1 MQRQRSLGRVVVG
14 QVAVEPPILF
24 PEVSML
30 RPILL
35 VLGISAALGAAQA
48 ADSTATTARQGG
60 HHFAQLDTNGD
71 GKVTQDEFLAAAA
84 QRFDTLDTSHRG
96 ALDVTDLAAAPDV
109 VSRDDRRAE
118 HIAKRLDGN
127 GDGNVDAAEAKAGT
141 DRLFDRLDRNKDGIL
156 TADEMKAGHG
166 GRHGRFEDFMQ
177 QRLTALDTNH
187 DGNIS
192 RVEFE
197 AGAQARFAAADANHD
212 GVLSTAEMADS
223 PRVLENNQQFAEWK
237 LKAMDANGDGQ
248 VSRDEY
254 LASARQRFTQMDR
267 NGDGVLTAD
276 DRPAH
281 RMAKGTSASEK
292 N

>member
-1 MQRQRSLGRVVVG
+1 
-14 QVAVEPPILF
+14 
-24 PEVSML
+24 ML

-48 ADSTATTARQGG
+48 ADSTATTARHGG
-60 HHFAQLDTNGD
+60 HRFAQLDTNGD

-84 QRFDTLDTSHRG
+84 QRFDTLDTRHRG
-96 ALDVTDLAAAPDV
+96 SLDVADLAAAPDV

-156 TADEMKAGHG
+156 TADEMKGGHEG
-166 GRHGRFEDFMQ
+166 KHGHFEDFIQ

-187 DGNIS
+187 DGSIS
-192 RVEFE
+192 RAEFE
-197 AGAQARFAAADANHD
+197 AGAKARFADADTNHD
-212 GVLSTAEMADS
+212 GVLSIAEMADS
-223 PRVLENNQQFAEWK
+223 PRVLEHNQQFAEWK
-237 LKAMDANGDGQ
+237 LKTMDTNGDGQ

-254 LASARQRFTQMDR
+254 LAEAKQRFAQMDR

-276 DRPAH
+276 DHPA
-281 RMAKGTSASEK
+281 RRVAKGTAASDK